1 MTKKP
6 LPPTCFLAA
15 LVAQAVLHLLLPGC
29 RVIPFPWSLLG
40 AVPLAMGL
48 AVEVIAD
55 RAFKRHSTTVKPF
68 EKSSALVTDGVF
80 AISRH
85 PMYLGFVLV
94 LLGVAVL
101 MGSWTPYVVVVVF
114 AVLTDVLFIRV
125 EERMLEKTF
134 GEAWREYKKEVR
146 RWA

>member
-1 MTKKP
+1 M
-6 LPPTCFLAA
+6 
-15 LVAQAVLHLLLPGC
+15 AQVILHFLLPGC
-29 RVIPFPWSLLG
+29 RVVPFPWNLLG
-40 AVPLAMGL
+40 AAPLALGL

-55 RAFKRHSTTVKPF
+55 RAFKTHNTTVKPF
-68 EKSSALVTDGVF
+68 DTSSVLVTDGVF
-80 AISRH
+80 AISRN

-114 AVLTDVLFIRV
+114 AVLMDVLFIRV

-134 GEAWREYKKEVR
+134 GEAWREHKTKVR
-146 RWA
+146 RWV